1 MHAGQIATLEDVLRH
16 YREAPAAAVGH
27 SELEP
32 LELTDAQQAQLVA
45 FLRSLDDLPTDP

>member
-16 YREAPAAAVGH
+16 YREAPTAAVGR
-27 SELEP
+27 SELNP
-32 LELTDAQQAQLVA
+32 LDLTDAQLAQLVA